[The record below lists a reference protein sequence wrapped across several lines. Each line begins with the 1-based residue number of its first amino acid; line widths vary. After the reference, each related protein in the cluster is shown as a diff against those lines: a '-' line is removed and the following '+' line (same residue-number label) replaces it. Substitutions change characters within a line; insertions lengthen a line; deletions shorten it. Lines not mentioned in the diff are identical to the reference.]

1 MTKVL
6 WFTNVE
12 VDYNEIISGEL
23 NNESR
28 GWMSTLAGEL
38 CKDVELH
45 IVSISLRKRKPI
57 RKELLSSY
65 FVTPRYAQ
73 LRMFKGMLYGYK
85 NLDGDVTSEMMS
97 LVSEIKPDIVHIHG
111 SEKQFIRLV
120 QDLNNDGIPVLVSI
134 QGIVSVIAKK
144 FVAGYSESFI
154 RRYFYEKGFKKNA
167 FLPRTQYLLLKH
179 FRKQAILE
187 ERIFRQVPFFAG
199 RTHWDRS
206 IVSLLN
212 PNAKYF
218 HIDRILKPI
227 YYENCWDVNRP
238 DDEPYI
244 IHTTTGNSVYKGFEV
259 IAEAAYLLEQS
270 GFSFNWRIA
279 GLAEKDWSVKAAK
292 RKLGSRYPQKSLIFL
307 GKVSALK
314 LVESMLAAD
323 QYVSASHIENSP
335 NNLAEAMMLG
345 LPCIAT
351 DVGGTSTYLD
361 NNTSGMLIPEGDP
374 HALAGCVHLL
384 AGDKEKRKRMGEQ
397 ARQVSMA
404 RHDRSNVKSAILGA
418 YRKISAQS

>member
-6 WFTNVE
+6 WFTNVDVNAE
-12 VDYNEIISGEL
+12 DIRSGL
-23 NNESR
+23 NNHMR
-28 GWMSTLAGEL
+28 GWMSTLAAEISSE
-38 CKDVELH
+38 VELH
-45 IVSISLRKRKPI
+45 VASISIKKKPNSKNEFFSAYYLTPSNAKLRRVMSI
-57 RKELLSSY
+57 LW
-65 FVTPRYAQ
+65 
-73 LRMFKGMLYGYK
+73 GYK
-85 NLDGDVTSEMMS
+85 NVEGNLYADMIR
-97 LVSEIKPDIVHIHG
+97 LVNEVKPDLVHIHG
-111 SEKQFIRLV
+111 SEKQYIQLV
-120 QDLNNDGIPVLVSI
+120 PQLNKDGIPVLVSI

-144 FVAGYSESFI
+144 FIAGYSESFI
-154 RRYFYEKGFKKNA
+154 RRYFYKERFKKMA
-167 FLPRTQYLLLKH
+167 FLPRTQYLQLKH
-179 FRKQAILE
+179 FRKQAKLE
-187 ERIFRQVPFFAG
+187 ESIFRQVPFFAG

-212 PNAKYF
+212 PKSQYF

-227 YYENCWDVNRP
+227 YYENCWDADRP
-238 DDEPYI
+238 DGEPYI

-270 GFSFNWRIA
+270 GFSFQWRIA
-279 GLAEKDWSVKAAK
+279 GLAESAWSVKAAQ

-314 LVESMLAAD
+314 LVESMLTAD

-361 NNTSGMLIPEGDP
+361 NISGMLIPQGDP

-384 AGDKEKRKRMGEQ
+384 AGDKQKRKMMGAQ
-397 ARQVSMA
+397 ARLVSMV
-404 RHDRSNVKSAILGA
+404 RHDRSKVKSAILGA
-418 YRKISAQS
+418 YEQISAQS